1 MNEIRNVLKTA
12 ASRLNVS
19 AFLDRLH
26 WVAIVAAGIALALMI
41 ADRVPAQA
49 FVPWL
54 WVGPALA
61 GLAAVIAIVWW
72 RQRRATEQHVAVVVD
87 ERLDLREKLST
98 ALCVLGR
105 DDAFAQAAIE
115 DAVNAARD
123 PRTQELVRRRFKVEP
138 PRLWWISPLLILC
151 AMLTS
156 IVPQM
161 DLFRKDA
168 PAQSDILQAK
178 MQAEE
183 AVDAIVNTIKQSP
196 ELEKELS
203 AMIGEMSRE
212 GTDPNAP
219 FKKPEDIKRDALKKA
234 TDIQKKLE
242 EITNGEK
249 GKTAEAM
256 EQALNQLQKPQED
269 GDAKELADAL
279 AKGDF
284 AKAQEAIK
292 DLMAKAE
299 KGQLS
304 PEEKKAAAEALEN
317 IAKQLEEMAK
327 QQEKLQDALKQAGL
341 DPNLANNPQAMQ
353 QAIQNAQNL
362 NEQQK
367 QELKQMAQAQAAAA
381 QMCQG
386 MAGACQNMAAG
397 LNGQQGKA
405 GQGQAQAGQML
416 GEMEAL
422 QQLLQQ
428 AKMAQGQCQGACQG
442 LGQGLAMG
450 NKQGMG
456 MGQRGQGRGGKA
468 PIAPT
473 PTGTKETKADVNTVE
488 GDIIAKTLF
497 EGQQVRGESKA
508 KLVAVVEEARQGFDE
523 GQQDEATHRKYQEAQ
538 QHYFGELEKL
548 TKAMSDDAKAAEKK
562 PEAAP
567 QGDGASEGDAAPK
580 GDAKPAPASGG

>member
-1 MNEIRNVLKTA
+1 MNEIRNLLKTA
-12 ASRLNVS
+12 GSRLNLS

-26 WVAIVAAGIALALMI
+26 WVAIVVAGVALALMI
-41 ADRVPAQA
+41 ADRIPAQA
-49 FVPWL
+49 FVPWM
-54 WVGPALA
+54 WVGPSLAALA
-61 GLAAVIAIVWW
+61 IIIAVVWW
-72 RQRRATEQHVAVVVD
+72 RQRLPSEQHVAVVVD

-98 ALCVLGR
+98 ALCMQGR

-115 DAVNAARD
+115 DGVNAARD
-123 PRTQELVRRRFKVEP
+123 QRTHELVRRRFKVEP
-138 PRLWWISPLLILC
+138 PRLWWISPLLVLS
-151 AMLTS
+151 AMLMS

-168 PAQSDILQAK
+168 PAQSDVLQAK

-183 AVDAIVNTIKQSP
+183 AVDAIVNTIKESP

-203 AMIGEMSRE
+203 AMLGEMSKE

-219 FKKPEDIKRDALKKA
+219 FKKPDDIKRDALKKA

-256 EQALNQLQKPQED
+256 EQALNQLQKPEED
-269 GDAKELADAL
+269 GDAKELAEAL
-279 AKGDF
+279 SKGDF
-284 AKAQEAIK
+284 AKAQQAIK

-317 IAKQLEEMAK
+317 IAKQLEELAK
-327 QQEKLQDALKQAGL
+327 QQQQLQEALKQAGL

-353 QAIQNAQNL
+353 QAIQNAQNM
-362 NEQQK
+362 NQQQK
-367 QELKQMAQAQAAAA
+367 QELQKMAQAQQAAA

-397 LNGQQGKA
+397 LNGQQGKGA
-405 GQGQAQAGQML
+405 QGAQQAGKML
-416 GEMEAL
+416 SDMEAM

-428 AKMAQGQCQGACQG
+428 AKLAQGQCQGQCQG

-450 NKQGMG
+450 NKQGPG
-456 MGQRGQGRGGKA
+456 MGPRGQGAGGKA

-473 PTGTKETKADVNTVE
+473 PTATKETKAEVNTVE

-497 EGQQVRGESKA
+497 DGEQVRGESKA
-508 KLVAVVEEARQGFDE
+508 KLVSVMEQARQGFDE

-548 TKAMSDDAKAAEKK
+548 TKALMEEKAAEKK
-562 PEAAP
+562 PAA
-567 QGDGASEGDAAPK
+567 AEGDETK
-580 GDAKPAPASGG
+580 STEGDAKPASGN